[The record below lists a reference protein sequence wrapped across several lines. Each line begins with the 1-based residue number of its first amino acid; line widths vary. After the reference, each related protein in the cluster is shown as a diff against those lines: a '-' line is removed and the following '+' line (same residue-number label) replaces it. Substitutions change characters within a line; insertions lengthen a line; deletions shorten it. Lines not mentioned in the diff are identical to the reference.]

1 MLYLKTLL
9 VGLCLTASLAAAQA
23 DEDSLHYEVQ
33 RNGKTIGTHEVEFE
47 RHGGRLTV
55 EIETDV
61 AVKIAF
67 LTVYRFK
74 HEAREEWQNGKLIA
88 YQSTSDD
95 NGTDKF
101 LNVGFANSAYSV
113 EASSG
118 RFKAQS
124 LALPASLWRPDTV
137 TQSRLMNT
145 LDGHE
150 MKVAVKDIGLDTITV
165 GGKEITATH
174 FSMTGDLQREL
185 WYAHDRL
192 VHLRFLGDDG
202 STIDY
207 NLR

>member
-1 MLYLKTLL
+1 MSYFKTLL
-9 VGLCLTASLAAAQA
+9 IGLYLAAGLAAAQA
-23 DEDSLHYEVQ
+23 DENSLRYEVQ

-67 LTVYRFK
+67 LTVYRFE

-88 YQSTSDD
+88 YQSTSED

-101 LNVGFANSAYSV
+101 LNVSFANTAYSV
-113 EASSG
+113 DGSSG
-118 RFKAQS
+118 RFEAQS

-137 TQSRLMNT
+137 SQSRLMNT

-150 MKVAVKDIGLDTITV
+150 MKVAVKNIGPDTITV

-185 WYAHDRL
+185 WYAEGRL
-192 VHLRFLGDDG
+192 VHLRFLGEDG

-207 NLR
+207 YLR